1 MGRNNGQ
8 RIPGELV
15 GYLFLAAVVGLVL
28 AGWRLAEGWT
38 QKGII
43 VYGAAFLYLFGCGFL
58 LAHYYSE
65 ESWVFQYLID
75 LARRGGRLKGWGLR
89 RELYGK
95 ATPLQM
101 SWVCFGLGTLL
112 LLTALLFF

>member
-38 QKGII
+38 QKGIM
-43 VYGAAFLYLFGCGFL
+43 VYGAAFFYLFGIGFT

-65 ESWVFQYLID
+65 ESRVFQYLIS
-75 LARRGGRLKGWGLR
+75 LARRGGLRRGLR

-95 ATPLQM
+95 TTPM
-101 SWVCFGLGTLL
+101 RISWVCFGLGTLL
-112 LLTALLFF
+112 LITALLFV

>member
-1 MGRNNGQ
+1 MGQNNGQ

-38 QKGII
+38 QKGIM
-43 VYGAAFLYLFGCGFL
+43 VYGAAFFYLFGIGFV
-58 LAHYYSE
+58 LANYKSE
-65 ESWVFQYLID
+65 ESWVFQYLIR
-75 LARRGGRLKGWGLR
+75 LARRGGLRRGLR

-95 ATPLQM
+95 TTPLQI

-112 LLTALLFF
+112 LIAALLFF

>member
-38 QKGII
+38 QKGIM
-43 VYGAAFLYLFGCGFL
+43 VYAAAFFYLFGCGFV

-65 ESWVFQYLID
+65 ESWVFQYLIN
-75 LARRGGRLKGWGLR
+75 LARRGGRLRGWASAESFMEKQL
-89 RELYGK
+89 LYRCRGC
-95 ATPLQM
+95 A
-101 SWVCFGLGTLL
+101 SGSERSLL
-112 LLTALLFF
+112 